1 MTRGVMVFL
10 ALLYVSMSAV
20 ASAQALE
27 TYRHTP
33 GFTGFSLSDWQ
44 EIISSL
50 QSGNLSASEAQKAAS
65 TIGTLINQTSQ
76 LGVSSS
82 SLNQSL
88 EALYSYFHLSSGN
101 YTESDILNALSLLN
115 NTDVK
120 NTLTSLFFSYMFEN
134 RSVSDSDILSAL
146 ERIETLW
153 RQGKLTPSDY
163 ALALKLLSILARS
176 EGYTY
181 LSDRLDSE
189 SMRVA
194 ADALKAVT
202 SQLPNLIPPNLGQPQ
217 TPTSGVKIGGLP
229 SAAFPLFP
237 LLSYLS
243 IPEGLQTIVLVAT
256 VVATSIL
263 LSYLAPRLVG
273 KVSALWSPTARRVK
287 KLVAYAGRWG
297 EAVEYYWRA
306 VARIERA
313 TGVRLS
319 PSNTHREYY
328 NAVKS
333 ALGGLS
339 PSFGRLTEI
348 YEARRYAGDSRRDLD
363 EEARRLY
370 GDLVGKL

>member
-1 MTRGVMVFL
+1 MTRGVVVFL
-10 ALLYVSMSAV
+10 VLLYVSLSTV

-33 GFTGFSLSDWQ
+33 GFTGSSLSDWQ

-76 LGVSSS
+76 LGASSS

-88 EALYSYFHLSSGN
+88 EVLYSYFHLSSGN

-120 NTLTSLFFSYMFEN
+120 NMLTSLFFSYMFEN
-134 RSVSDSDILSAL
+134 RSVSESDILSAL

-153 RQGKLTPSDY
+153 RQGKLTPADY

-176 EGYTY
+176 EGYTN

-194 ADALKAVT
+194 ADALKALT
-202 SQLPNLIPPNLGQPQ
+202 SQLPNLIPPYLGQPQ
-217 TPTSGVKIGGLP
+217 TPTSGVRIGGLP
-229 SAAFPLFP
+229 SAAFP

-287 KLVAYAGRWG
+287 RLIAHAGRWG

-306 VARIERA
+306 VAKVERA

-339 PSFGRLTEI
+339 QSFGRLTEI

-370 GDLVGKL
+370 GDLVAKL